1 MHPRPRRTRDSSL
14 RAWLRSSSVLASMA
28 VEACMVAMEVLSSLR
43 QWTARRGR
51 LEERR
56 EELRRRP
63 QGRGCAG
70 GAAARQPL
78 RRRIHQCS
86 SRGGHH
92 GFGQISLCS
101 VNHRRRSRRHGSRDD
116 GELDVR
122 GDGELEMRGD
132 GELEVDLA
140 ARAMAAV
147 TATTPTDAG
156 RRSSANSLEHK
167 NTHVH

>member
-1 MHPRPRRTRDSSL
+1 
-14 RAWLRSSSVLASMA
+14 
-28 VEACMVAMEVLSSLR
+28 MVAMEVLSSLR
-43 QWTARRGR
+43 QWTVRRGR

-70 GAAARQPL
+70 EAAARQPL

-92 GFGQISLCS
+92 GFGQTSLCS
-101 VNHRRRSRRHGSRDD
+101 VNRRRRSRL
-116 GELDVR
+116 EVR

-132 GELEVDLA
+132 DELEVDLA